1 MRMPDRATSLLWRC
15 LLCFLIV
22 QAFVHPVLAD
32 SQAPDPGTNDPAA
45 QVLSSRT
52 NKIEVVG
59 AHFQIT
65 RPDGSV
71 VSQAELVGATIV
83 LEDDRGNALRLYI
96 ADAEPDPADPSHEV
110 VLYTLYNQDPVS
122 GDLHSVCLPGPD
134 GVAKAFPLNGTW
146 TQTGEHVPS
155 ATAFSLTCTAGVI
168 GKCVRWGY
176 KPWKAAKDG
185 TPLWKLH
192 QACTRMARADYCGNG
207 VSHTRNGTPINIF
220 DRIGIQIADPDGSTT
235 FEAAWG
241 AEGAICV
248 RKVRIPE
255 EYSIEELERTCP
267 RLKGKV
273 GKQCTEQRALQFENA
288 IIFDRS

>member
-1 MRMPDRATSLLWRC
+1 MRMPDRATCLLCRF
-15 LLCFLIV
+15 LLCFLTAH
-22 QAFVHPVLAD
+22 AFVLPALAD
-32 SQAPDPGTNDPAA
+32 SQAPVTGANDPAA
-45 QVLSSRT
+45 KVLSSRT

-65 RPDGSV
+65 RPDGSI
-71 VSQAELVGATIV
+71 VSQAELAGATIA

-96 ADAEPDPADPSHEV
+96 ADAEPDPTDPNHEV
-110 VLYTLYNQDPVS
+110 VLYTIYSQDPES
-122 GDLHSVCLPGPD
+122 GALRPVCRAGPD
-134 GVAKAFPLNGTW
+134 GMAKAFPLNGTW
-146 TQTGEHVPS
+146 TPTGEHVPS

-168 GKCVRWGY
+168 GKCGY
-176 KPWKAAKDG
+176 KPWKKAKDG

-192 QACTRMARADYCGNG
+192 QACTRMARADYCGIG

-220 DRIGIQIADPDGSTT
+220 DRIGIQIADPDASTT

-241 AEGAICV
+241 PEGAICV

-273 GKQCTEQRALQFENA
+273 GKQCTEQRALQFDDA